1 MDNELKCE
9 RITLVVNGKPW
20 QVTLESPSTTL
31 ADALR
36 NKLHLT
42 GTKEA
47 CRCGECGSC
56 TVLVDG
62 SPTLACSTLALA
74 VRNKNVVTIEGL
86 GDAEHLHAI
95 QQSFIDRGAIQC
107 GFCSPGMI
115 MMSKALLDENPTP
128 TRQEVKEALGGNLCR
143 CTGYTAIVDA
153 VLDAAQVISATPE
166 PAYRE
171 IHRPAQGAD
180 R

>member
-1 MDNELKCE
+1 MTVDDEPSYQ
-9 RITLVVNGKPW
+9 RITLFLNGKRL
-20 QVTLESPSTTL
+20 QATLESPSTTL
-31 ADALR
+31 AELLR
-36 NKLHLT
+36 DKLRLT

-62 SPTLACSTLALA
+62 KPTLACATLAVA
-74 VRNKNVVTIEGL
+74 VRNRNVLTIEGL
-86 GDAEHLHAI
+86 GDADHLHPL
-95 QQSFIDRGAIQC
+95 QQSFIDRGAVQC
-107 GFCSPGMI
+107 GFCTPGML

-143 CTGYTAIVDA
+143 CTGYAGIVDA
-153 VLDAAQVISATPE
+153 VLDAARVGALRE
-166 PAYRE
+166 PGLQDPLMAE
-171 IHRPAQGAD
+171 ASD

>member
-1 MDNELKCE
+1 MDNELRC
-9 RITLVVNGKPW
+9 ITLVVNG
-20 QVTLESPSTTL
+20 QRRLVTLDSPSTTL
-31 ADALR
+31 ADVLR

-62 SPTLACSTLALA
+62 KPALACSTLAVA
-74 VRNKNVVTIEGL
+74 VRDKNVATIEGL
-86 GDAEHLHAI
+86 GDAENLHAI

-107 GFCSPGMI
+107 GFCTPGML
-115 MMSKALLDENPTP
+115 MMSKALLDENPMP

-143 CTGYTAIVDA
+143 CTGYAAIVDA
-153 VLDAAQVISATPE
+153 VLDAAQAISATSE
-166 PAYRE
+166 TAHRE
-171 IHRPAQGAD
+171 TRLTTGATE
-180 R
+180 